1 MSNYGKVI
9 MGSFPIEQQN
19 FDKLKKNQAQSSPS
33 QELPVQS

>member
-19 FDKLKKNQAQSSPS
+19 FDKPKKNQAQSSPS